1 MGGYLPFS
9 HPSKQMISFT
19 YKPPTCLLCH
29 KFSNN
34 KPCLPLVQILMW
46 YETIGFSPY
55 GFSPS
60 TQAFKAS
67 TSNFL
72 FHQQLNTSIIV
83 LALYRPISKGR
94 IPTQPTW
101 D

>member
-1 MGGYLPFS
+1 MS
-9 HPSKQMISFT
+9 PSSTDSDVVRKQ
-19 YKPPTCLLCH
+19 L
-29 KFSNN
+29 
-34 KPCLPLVQILMW
+34 
-46 YETIGFSPY
+46 GFSPY

-101 D
+101 G